1 MVGFPFD
8 LDIDLAQFSPPQ
20 SLDLD
25 WAHVWRGLGSTVR
38 KRIRSQPT
46 LHSLDSEIVDD
57 ADQVGCHDLHLLLD
71 ILKHA
76 FQCLIRL
83 LPVLNFVVSR
93 FDLHAI

>member
-1 MVGFPFD
+1 MVGFPLD
-8 LDIDLAQFSPPQ
+8 LDGDLAQFSPTQ
-20 SLDLD
+20 SFDFD
-25 WAHVWRGLGSTVR
+25 WVHVWRGLGSTVG

-76 FQCLIRL
+76 FKCLIRL
-83 LPVLNFVVSR
+83 FPVLSCVV
-93 FDLHAI
+93 L